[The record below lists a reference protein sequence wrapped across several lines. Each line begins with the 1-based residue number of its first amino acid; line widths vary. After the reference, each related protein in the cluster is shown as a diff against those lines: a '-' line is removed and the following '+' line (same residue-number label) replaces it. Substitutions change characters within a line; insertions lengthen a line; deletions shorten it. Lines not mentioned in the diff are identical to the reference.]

1 MNLKVDSRTG
11 WLTPLVR
18 VLCEGQGLEHAECLR
33 AERQRFDGPLPF
45 RLVHQ
50 WQADVVLPLL
60 REALPEH
67 PQDLL
72 TLQRLHQRAALGLPG
87 RQGEWRMALRPVMQ
101 RLYRRAYAYNAA
113 YVQAHDSALTFGL
126 APANTRMIAEQFGDA
141 EAFAQ
146 YYAQL
151 STEANAS
158 AFAQAN
164 AGASTE
170 IAARAFA
177 RNDAEAYA
185 AISGV
190 SARVYGWACAETV
203 EQRREVFNR
212 MAEGL
217 NQCLAA
223 LQPNPTD
230 CADGER
236 HE

>member
-1 MNLKVDSRTG
+1 MNLEVDSRAG
-11 WLTPLVR
+11 WLTRLTQ
-18 VLCEGQGLEHAECLR
+18 VLGEAHGLEHAQRLR
-33 AERQRFDGPLPF
+33 AELQRLDGPVPF

-67 PQDLL
+67 SQDLL
-72 TLQRLHQRAALGLPG
+72 TLQRLHQRAALGLLG

-113 YVQAHDSALTFGL
+113 YTQAHDSAMTFGL
-126 APANTRMIAEQFGDA
+126 APANTAMIAEQFGDT

-146 YYAQL
+146 NYAQL

-158 AFAQAN
+158 AFAHAN
-164 AGASTE
+164 AGANTE

-185 AISGV
+185 AISGA
-190 SARVYGWACAETV
+190 SARVYAWACADTV
-203 EQRREVFNR
+203 EQRREVLNR

-217 NQCLAA
+217 IHCLAA

>member
-1 MNLKVDSRTG
+1 MNLEVVSMAG
-11 WLTPLVR
+11 WLTPLTQ
-18 VLCEGQGLEHAECLR
+18 VLCEGQATEHAERLR
-33 AERQRFDGPLPF
+33 AALQRFDGPVPF
-45 RLVHQ
+45 RLVHL
-50 WQADVVLPLL
+50 WRADVVLPLL
-60 REALPEH
+60 RDALPEH

-72 TLQRLHQRAALGLPG
+72 TLQRLHQRAALGLLG
-87 RQGEWRMALRPVMQ
+87 RQGEWRMALKPVMQ

-113 YVQAHDSALTFGL
+113 YAQAHESTMTFGL
-126 APANTRMIAEQFGDA
+126 APANTTMLAEQFGDV

-151 STEANAS
+151 STEANAT

-164 AGASTE
+164 AGANTE

-177 RNDAEAYA
+177 RNDANAYA
-185 AISGV
+185 AISGA
-190 SARVYGWACAETV
+190 SARVYAWACADSA

-217 NQCLAA
+217 NHCVAT
-223 LQPNPTD
+223 LQINPTD
-230 CADGER
+230 CADGEQ

>member
-1 MNLKVDSRTG
+1 MTLEVVSRAD
-11 WLTPLVR
+11 WLTPLAQ
-18 VLCEGQGLEHAECLR
+18 VLCEGHGAEQAERLR
-33 AERQRFDGPLPF
+33 AELQRFDGPLPF

-50 WQADVVLPLL
+50 WQAEVVLPLL

-72 TLQRLHQRAALGLPG
+72 TLQRLHQRAALGLLG
-87 RQGEWRMALRPVMQ
+87 RQGEWRMALRPVMH

-113 YVQAHDSALTFGL
+113 YAQAHDSAMSFGL
-126 APANTRMIAEQFGDA
+126 APANSTMITEQFGDA

-146 YYAQL
+146 YYAKL
-151 STEANAS
+151 STEANAL

-164 AGASTE
+164 AGANTE

-177 RNDAEAYA
+177 RHDAQAYA
-185 AISGV
+185 AISGA
-190 SARVYGWACAETV
+190 SARVFAWACADTV
-203 EQRREVFNR
+203 EQRSEVFNR
-212 MAEGL
+212 MAKGL
-217 NQCLAA
+217 SHCLAT

-236 HE
+236 DE